1 MENVHPKQKLTSVVN
16 HFVGEQLK
24 YLFITVHLFAEC
36 GRWNLKEDPGTLLGN
51 TSYEWPS
58 LALLFN
64 VRQKTTCTLTIFSP
78 VWLIASY
85 NCVSQISLDPKE
97 WVVFG
102 GTPGSSPLG
111 QGATQIKMV
120 KNLVGHPL
128 ARQGPH
134 FMDKDYLLVELLQP
148 LKLDSQV
155 QASCLASDSISPTQT
170 CLTAGW
176 VRSQTEGNKCR
187 LYYNQT

>member
-1 MENVHPKQKLTSVVN
+1 MEDGASKSTLAPCWATQAMSGRPSHCCSM
-16 HFVGEQLK
+16 
-24 YLFITVHLFAEC
+24 FIRKPHA
-36 GRWNLKEDPGTLLGN
+36 P
-51 TSYEWPS
+51 
-58 LALLFN
+58 
-64 VRQKTTCTLTIFSP
+64 SP
-78 VWLIASY
+78 VLLIASY
-85 NCVSQISLDPKE
+85 SCVSRISLDPKE

-187 LYYNQT
+187 LYYSQT